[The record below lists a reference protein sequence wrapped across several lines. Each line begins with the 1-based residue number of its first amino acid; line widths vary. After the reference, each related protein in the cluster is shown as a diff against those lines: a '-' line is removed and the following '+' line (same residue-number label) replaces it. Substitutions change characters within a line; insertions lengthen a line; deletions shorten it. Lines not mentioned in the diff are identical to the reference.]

1 MMEKKYDIIFIGSGH
16 ANWHA
21 AVALRQAGKTVAIIE
36 EDTIAG
42 TCTNY
47 GCNAKILLDGPA
59 DVLHQVKAYKGVGI
73 KGNVKID
80 WAELMA
86 YKQKTITPIHH
97 ELEKMFNALGID
109 IIDGHGEFVNKHVM
123 KVNEKE
129 YYAENIVIG
138 TGQRPAVLNIPG
150 KEYLNNSRDFL
161 NLPALPEHITFIG
174 AGIVSL
180 EFAALAYQAGAKV
193 DVIEFADSALRGFY
207 DKYTERVV
215 ESMKEQG
222 IKFYFN
228 ETVSGVAKVSGDYE
242 VTTKTGLRIATNDVV
257 DATGRIPNV
266 EKLGLE
272 NAGVAYNRRG
282 IEVNDHL
289 QTTQANIF
297 AAGDVIDKAI
307 PRLTPTATFE
317 SNYIAKLLSGKMKAA
332 IVYPPV
338 ASVVFTLPRIAQVG
352 VTIQDA
358 KKEPGKYTVKTIPH
372 GQRLLFQTKN
382 EEQAEVTVVFD
393 SDRYLVGAAVYGDE
407 APELIN
413 FLTMII
419 AQKMTVA
426 DLEQAVFAFPS
437 QTIGMLNFL
446 EGSLKA
452 G

>member
-73 KGNVKID
+73 TGEVKID

-97 ELEKMFNALGID
+97 EMEGIFNTLGID
-109 IIDGHGEFVNKHVM
+109 VINGHGKFTDEHVVEVN
-123 KVNEKE
+123 NKE
-129 YYAENIVIG
+129 YYAENIIIG
-138 TGQRPAVLNIPG
+138 TGQRPALLNIPG
-150 KEYLNNSRDFL
+150 KEYLHNSRDFL
-161 NLPALPEHITFIG
+161 DLPALPKHITFIG

-180 EFAALAYQAGAKV
+180 EFAALARQAGAEV
-193 DVIEFADSALRGFY
+193 TVIEFADSALRGFY
-207 DKYTERVV
+207 DKYTKRVV
-215 ESMKEQG
+215 DSMKAQG

-228 ETVSGVAKVSGDYE
+228 EAVSEVVQTSNGLE
-242 VTTKTGLRIATNDVV
+242 VTTKADLKVATSYVI

-289 QTTQANIF
+289 QTTQTNIF
-297 AAGDVIDKAI
+297 ATGDVIDKMI

-317 SNYIAKLLSGKMKAA
+317 SNYIAKLLSGKTKAA
-332 IVYPPV
+332 LVYPPI

-358 KKEPGKYTVKTIPH
+358 QKEPDKYTIKTITH

-382 EEQAEVTVVFD
+382 EEQAEVTAVFD
-393 SDRYLVGAAVYGDE
+393 ADKYLVGTAVYGDE
-407 APELIN
+407 APELVN

-419 AQKMTVA
+419 AHKMTIA
-426 DLEQAVFAFPS
+426 DLEKAVFAFPS
-437 QTIGMLNFL
+437 QTIGILNFL

-452 G
+452 E